1 MKNKFVT
8 KVTAMTLAFVLAG
21 SMAVTGPV
29 QTLAAAKR
37 VTVKTQKQLEEALKN
52 KNVKNIVI
60 KTPKALS
67 FKIKDADFNGKT
79 LTVNAPNASVENM
92 GDFKKILVKDGKK
105 FVDRGEEN
113 KISVQDPNELAL
125 LIGKQAADT
134 TVSITSKKGNIT
146 VGGAGALD
154 QLAIDGNAD
163 ITVKG
168 KFAKEP
174 DVFVNKED
182 ANVSIEAKANVI
194 VHANANINVSKDAA
208 VGRLEIGAGVGSID
222 LKVDGTIET
231 VDVNSKATVNI
242 SGGTDRTLKVNNH
255 AAGAAIKS
263 EVKLEVRL
271 NADASLFLQKGA
283 EGSAIKLEQEG
294 VKATVDNKTTTAVTV
309 TDAIGNTTSV
319 DAGKATTVNTG
330 KTDAGNKDQGTTGG
344 SSGGTTGGSSGGT
357 TGGSS
362 GGTTGGSSGGT
373 TGGSSGGTTESNPL
387 VLTLKHEKNGEA
399 HDGVRKGDV
408 LTAAVTGAPEG
419 AKISY
424 QWFRGGIVISGA
436 AVQMYTV
443 QAPDQGEKLSVKVTA
458 EIDKKRYEQTTA
470 TADVVECEGRID
482 VPGVAGYYEYFADYG
497 TSADDLIRLLT
508 KEWPTV
514 DFTNGKDTVQAK
526 ITWMKPDNYV
536 ATPSA
541 IVLQDV
547 YGSVTPPKGW
557 YFEEPNN
564 PNKKEVL
571 CSVTVYLEKS
581 LDLTVEEAK
590 DESLKSA
597 TDVFDVKQS
606 GRRAFI
612 TGYYTDWDGSTRYP
626 VDVTVSGTDIRELE
640 YRIGDSGQFEKLM
653 DTGEIRKND
662 GKVRIEL
669 NAENLKY
676 SGNVTY
682 YFRKSNDDTT
692 ITSLTFVADYAKK
705 KLVKV
710 KDYLKEY
717 EVPYGTKHEDLGLPQ
732 YLSFTDETGKP
743 TPDFRVVWVSK
754 PLYNET
760 KAGTYEFTASIEP
773 TSGIG
778 DYDIT
783 CEIPSIRVTV
793 EEEGKTP

>member
-37 VTVKTQKQLEEALKN
+37 VTVKTQKQLEKALKN

-105 FVDRGEEN
+105 FVDRGEKN

-125 LIGKQAADT
+125 LIGKQATDT

-154 QLAIDGNAD
+154 QLRIDGNAD

-168 KFAKEP
+168 RFAKEL

-182 ANVSIEAKANVI
+182 ANVSIESTANVI
-194 VHANANINVSKDAA
+194 VHASANINVSKGAA

-231 VDVNSKATVNI
+231 VDVNSKATVHI
-242 SGGTDRTLKVNNH
+242 SGDTEGTLKINNH
-255 AAGAAIKS
+255 AAGASIRS

-294 VKATVDNKTTTAVTV
+294 VKATVDNKTTTAVSV
-309 TDAIGNTTSV
+309 TDATGNNASV
-319 DAGKATTVNTG
+319 DAGKTTTVNTG
-330 KTDAGNKDQGTTGG
+330 KSDAGNKDQGTTGG
-344 SSGGTTGGSSGGT
+344 SSGSTTGGSSSGTTGGSS
-357 TGGSS
+357 S
-362 GGTTGGSSGGT
+362 GT
-373 TGGSSGGTTESNPL
+373 TGGSSGGTTESNSL
-387 VLTLKHEKNGEA
+387 VVTLKHEKKGEA
-399 HDGVRKGDV
+399 HNGVRKGDV
-408 LTAAVTGAPEG
+408 LTAAVTGAPKD

-424 QWFRGGIVISGA
+424 QWFRSGNVIVSA
-436 AVQMYTV
+436 ADQMYTV

-458 EIDKKRYEQTTA
+458 EIDKKRYEQTAA
-470 TADVVECEGRID
+470 TADVVECEGRIE
-482 VPGVAGYYEYFADYG
+482 VPGVTGDYEYFADYG
-497 TSADDLIRLLT
+497 TSADELIRLLA

-514 DFTNGKDTVQAK
+514 DFTNGKDTVQAD
-526 ITWMKPDNYV
+526 ITWMKPDDYW
-536 ATPSA
+536 ASPDA
-541 IVLQDV
+541 IVHQEF

-557 YFEEPNN
+557 YFEESTD
-564 PNKKEVL
+564 KKVL
-571 CSVTVYLEKS
+571 CKVTVYLKNS
-581 LDLTVEEAK
+581 LAFTVEEAQ
-590 DESLKSA
+590 DAGFKSA
-597 TDVFDVKQS
+597 TDVFDVTQS

-626 VDVTVSGTDIRELE
+626 VDVTVSGTAIDINNLM
-640 YRIGDSGQFEKLM
+640 YQIGYGGTLEKLPA
-653 DTGEIRKND
+653 TGKIRKNGD
-662 GKVRIEL
+662 KVRIEL
-669 NAENLKY
+669 NAEELKY

-682 YFRKSNDDTT
+682 YFRMGDDNRTA
-692 ITSLTFVADYAKK
+692 TSLTFVADYAKK
-705 KLVKV
+705 KLVNV
-710 KDYLKEY
+710 NDYLKEY
-717 EVPYGTKHEDLGLPQ
+717 EVPYGTKYGDLGLPQ
-732 YLSFTDETGKP
+732 HLRFTDNTGKA
-743 TPDFRVVWVSK
+743 TRDFRVAWVSK

-760 KAGTYEFTASIEP
+760 KAGTYEFTANIDP

-793 EEEGKTP
+793 EEEGKTPQSKGSARG

>member
-52 KNVKNIVI
+52 KKVKNIVI

-113 KISVQDPNELAL
+113 KISVQDSNKLAL
-125 LIGKQAADT
+125 LIGKQATDT

-154 QLAIDGNAD
+154 QLAINGNAD

-182 ANVSIEAKANVI
+182 ANVSIEAKANVNVI

-271 NADASLFLQKGA
+271 NADASLLFHKGA

-294 VKATVDNKTTTAVTV
+294 VKATVDNKTTTAVSV
-309 TDAIGNTTSV
+309 TDATGNNASV
-319 DAGKATTVNTG
+319 DVGKTTTVNTG
-330 KTDAGNKDQGTTGG
+330 KTDAGNKDQGTTDG

-387 VLTLKHEKNGEA
+387 VLTLQHEKKGEA
-399 HDGVRKGDV
+399 HDGVRRGDV
-408 LTAAVTGAPEG
+408 LTAAVTGAPKD

-424 QWFRGGIVISGA
+424 QWFLGGNVIVS
-436 AVQMYTV
+436 AVDQMYTV

-458 EIDKKRYEQTTA
+458 EIDKKRYEQTA
-470 TADVVECEGRID
+470 ETADVVECEGRIN
-482 VPGVAGYYEYFADYG
+482 VPGVTGYYEYFAGYG
-497 TSADDLIRLLT
+497 TSADKLIGLLAE
-508 KEWPTV
+508 KWPTV
-514 DFTNGKDTVQAK
+514 DFTNGKDTVQAD

-541 IVLQDV
+541 IELQNV

-557 YFEEPNN
+557 YFERPTD
-564 PNKKEVL
+564 KEVL
-571 CSVTVYLEKS
+571 CSVTVYPEK
-581 LDLTVEEAK
+581 LLNFTVKEAP
-590 DESLKSA
+590 DNPIDYPA
-597 TDVFDVKQS
+597 IDVFDVEQS
-606 GRRAFI
+606 GGRVSVK
-612 TGYYTDWDGSTRYP
+612 GHYTDWDGYTPYR
-626 VDVTVSGTDIRELE
+626 VDVTVSGVDIENLM
-640 YRIGDSGQFEKLM
+640 YRIGDNGTWKKLQTM
-653 DTGEIRKND
+653 GLVKKID
-662 GKVRIEL
+662 GKIRIDLDVEQ
-669 NAENLKY
+669 LKD
-676 SGNVTY
+676 SDNVTY
-682 YFRKSNDDTT
+682 YFRFGDDNETV
-692 ITSLTFVADYAKK
+692 TSLTFVAA
-705 KLVKV
+705 
-710 KDYLKEY
+710 
-717 EVPYGTKHEDLGLPQ
+717 
-732 YLSFTDETGKP
+732 
-743 TPDFRVVWVSK
+743 
-754 PLYNET
+754 
-760 KAGTYEFTASIEP
+760 
-773 TSGIG
+773 
-778 DYDIT
+778 YD
-783 CEIPSIRVTV
+783 
-793 EEEGKTP
+793 

>member
-67 FKIKDADFNGKT
+67 FKIKDADFNEKT

-105 FVDRGEEN
+105 FVDRGEKN

-125 LIGKQAADT
+125 LIGKQATDT

-154 QLAIDGNAD
+154 QLMIDGNAD

-168 KFAKEP
+168 RFAKEP

-182 ANVSIEAKANVI
+182 ANVSIESAANVI
-194 VHANANINVSKDAA
+194 VHASANINVSKGAA

-231 VDVNSKATVNI
+231 VDVNSKAAVNI
-242 SGGTDRTLKVNNH
+242 SGDTEGTLKINNH

-271 NADASLFLQKGA
+271 NADASLFLHKGA

-294 VKATVDNKTTTAVTV
+294 VKAAVDNKTTTAVSV
-309 TDAIGNTTSV
+309 TDATGNNTSV
-319 DAGKATTVNTG
+319 DAGKTTTVNTG
-330 KTDAGNKDQGTTGG
+330 KTDAGNKDQGATGG
-344 SSGGTTGGSSGGT
+344 SSGGTTGGSSGGA
-357 TGGSS
+357 
-362 GGTTGGSSGGT
+362 

-387 VLTLKHEKNGEA
+387 VVTLQHEKNGEA
-399 HDGVRKGDV
+399 HDGVRMEDV
-408 LTAAVTGAPEG
+408 LTAAVTGAPKD

-424 QWFRGGIVISGA
+424 QWFRSGNVIVGA
-436 AVQMYTV
+436 ADQMYTV

-458 EIDKKRYEQTTA
+458 EIDKKRYEQTAA
-470 TADVVECEGRID
+470 TADVVECEGRIN
-482 VPGVAGYYEYFADYG
+482 VPGVKGDYEYFADYG
-497 TSADDLIRLLT
+497 TSADKLIELLT

-514 DFTNGKDTVQAK
+514 DFTNGKDTVQAN
-526 ITWMKPDNYV
+526 ITWMTPADYK
-536 ATPSA
+536 ATPDA

-557 YFEEPNN
+557 YFEEPTHN
-564 PNKKEVL
+564 EVL
-571 CSVTVYLEKS
+571 CSVTVFLEKS
-581 LDLTVEEAK
+581 LDLTVEEAR
-590 DESLKSA
+590 DVNSNSA
-597 TDVFDVKQS
+597 TEVFDVTQS
-606 GRRAFI
+606 GRRVCI
-612 TGYYTDWDGSTRYP
+612 TGNYTDWDASTQYP
-626 VDVTVSGTDIRELE
+626 VDVTVSGTAIAIENLMYGIDD
-640 YRIGDSGQFEKLM
+640 GNKLVKLP
-653 DTGEIRKND
+653 DTGSIRKNGD
-662 GKVRIEL
+662 KVRIEL
-669 NAENLKY
+669 NAEKLKY
-676 SGNVTY
+676 SGYVTY
-682 YFRKSNDDTT
+682 YFRVGDDNGTG
-692 ITSLTFVADYAKK
+692 TSLTFVADYATK

-710 KDYLKEY
+710 QDYLKEY
-717 EVPYGTKHEDLGLPQ
+717 EVPYGTQYNALGLPQ
-732 YLSFTDETGKP
+732 YLHFTDETGKQ
-743 TPDFRVVWVSK
+743 TSDFKVVWVSK

-760 KAGTYEFTASIEP
+760 KAGTYEFTANIDP
-773 TSGIG
+773 TSGIR

-783 CEIPSIRVTV
+783 CKIPSIRVTV
-793 EEEGKTP
+793 KEEVKAP

>member
-21 SMAVTGPV
+21 SVAVTGPV

-67 FKIKDADFNGKT
+67 FKIKDADFNEKT

-113 KISVQDPNELAL
+113 NISVQDSNELAL
-125 LIGKQAADT
+125 LIGKQATDT

-146 VGGAGALD
+146 IGGAGALD
-154 QLAIDGNAD
+154 QLTIDGNAD

-168 KFAKEP
+168 RFAKEP

-182 ANVSIEAKANVI
+182 ANVLIEATANVI

-208 VGRLEIGAGVGSID
+208 VGRLEIGSGVGSID

-242 SGGTDRTLKVNNH
+242 SGDTEGTLKINNH

-271 NADASLFLQKGA
+271 NADASLFLHKGA

-294 VKATVDNKTTTAVTV
+294 VKAAVDNKTTTAVSV
-309 TDAIGNTTSV
+309 TDATGNNTSV
-319 DAGKATTVNTG
+319 DAGKTTTVNTG
-330 KTDAGNKDQGTTGG
+330 KTDAGNKDQGATGG
-344 SSGGTTGGSSGGT
+344 SSGGTTGGSSGGA
-357 TGGSS
+357 
-362 GGTTGGSSGGT
+362 

-387 VLTLKHEKNGEA
+387 VVTLQHEKNGEA

-408 LTAAVTGAPEG
+408 LTVAVTGAPKD
-419 AKISY
+419 ANISY
-424 QWFRGGIVISGA
+424 QWFRGGNVIASA
-436 AVQMYTV
+436 ADQMYTV

-458 EIDKKRYEQTTA
+458 EIDKKRYEQTAA
-470 TADVVECEGRID
+470 TADVVECGGRID
-482 VPGVAGYYEYFADYG
+482 VPSVTGDYEYFADYG
-497 TSADDLIRLLT
+497 TSADKLIQLLT

-514 DFTNGKDTVQAK
+514 DFTNGKDTVQAN
-526 ITWMKPDNYV
+526 ITWMKPGDYE
-536 ATPSA
+536 ATPD
-541 IVLQDV
+541 VVKLQDV

-557 YFEEPNN
+557 YFEKPTD
-564 PNKKEVL
+564 KEVL
-571 CSVTVYLEKS
+571 CSVTVFLEKS
-581 LDLTVEEAK
+581 LDLTVAEAQ
-590 DESLKSA
+590 DTDLKSA
-597 TDVFDVKQS
+597 TDVFEVKQQ
-606 GRRAFI
+606 GRRALI
-612 TGYYTDWDGSTRYP
+612 TGYYTDWDGSTLYP

-653 DTGEIRKND
+653 DTGTIRKN
-662 GKVRIEL
+662 GEKVRIEL
-669 NAENLKY
+669 DASNLKNQG
-676 SGNVTY
+676 SVAY

-705 KLVKV
+705 KLIKV
-710 KDYLKEY
+710 EDYQQNY
-717 EVPYGTKHEDLGLPQ
+717 TVSYGTEQDALVLPRGLT
-732 YLSFTDETGKP
+732 FTDNTGQTRYFK
-743 TPDFRVVWVSK
+743 VSWYSK
-754 PLYNET
+754 PNYNAF
-760 KAGTYEFTASIEP
+760 KAGTYEFTANLDPVPIR
-773 TSGIG
+773 

-783 CEIPSIRVTV
+783 FEIPSIRVTV
-793 EEEGKTP
+793 KEKEKTP